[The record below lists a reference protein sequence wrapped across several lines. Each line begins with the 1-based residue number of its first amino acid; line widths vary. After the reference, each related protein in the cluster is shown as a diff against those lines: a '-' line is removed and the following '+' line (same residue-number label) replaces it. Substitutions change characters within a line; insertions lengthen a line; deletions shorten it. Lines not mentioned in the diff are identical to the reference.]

1 MTPVAFETVSTDSG
15 YELAFLRP
23 ELTSELSQSIYS
35 ARTSRGQFLKI
46 YLDYESR
53 GLRIAPAATRS
64 NVPSPDELRATFVA
78 LGFDYDP
85 EYDFSNARAAAV
97 ARAASVVQED
107 SLVDVDLPSE

>member
-1 MTPVAFETVSTDSG
+1 MTPVAFETVSIHSG
-15 YELAFLRP
+15 YESSFLRP
-23 ELTSELSQSIYS
+23 QITSELSQSIYS
-35 ARTSRGQFLKI
+35 ARTSRGEFLKL

-64 NVPSPDELRATFVA
+64 HATSPDELRAAFLA

-85 EYDFSNARAAAV
+85 NYDFSNE
-97 ARAASVVQED
+97 RAASVALAFRLVPED